1 MMPTSPIELPLFLL
15 DVVLFP
21 GMVLPLHVFEPRYR
35 QMITECH
42 EQDKPFGVVLAR
54 PESVHLQEEP
64 HSIGTLAEIRDL
76 DKLPDGRFVLMAVG
90 LQRFRILSQHRQK
103 PYLSGIVNLFADTA
117 EPLDDLVFSAKMAR
131 NLFSNYLEMLL
142 EAANEPDRDFSS
154 TLPGNP
160 EELSHFIAYFLEIP
174 NEQKQRYLEMT
185 STRQRLQEV
194 IAVLRREV
202 PFMHQIMQHSTDK
215 GRSSLN

>member
-1 MMPTSPIELPLFLL
+1 MPASAIELPLFLL

-54 PESVHLQEEP
+54 PESIHLHEEP

-90 LQRFRILSQHRQK
+90 LQRFRILGQHRRK
-103 PYLSGIVNLFADTA
+103 PYLSGIVDLYDDTA
-117 EPLDDLVFSAKMAR
+117 EPFDDLVFSAKMAR
-131 NLFSNYLEMLL
+131 TLFSNYLEMLL
-142 EAANEPDRDFSS
+142 EAASEPDKDFNG
-154 TLPGNP
+154 TLPDNP

-174 NEQKQRYLEMT
+174 NEQKQRFLEMT
-185 STRQRLQEV
+185 STSQRLQEV
-194 IAVLRREV
+194 IAILRREV
-202 PFMHQIMQHSTDK
+202 PFMRQIMQHGKDK
-215 GRSSLN
+215 GSSHLN